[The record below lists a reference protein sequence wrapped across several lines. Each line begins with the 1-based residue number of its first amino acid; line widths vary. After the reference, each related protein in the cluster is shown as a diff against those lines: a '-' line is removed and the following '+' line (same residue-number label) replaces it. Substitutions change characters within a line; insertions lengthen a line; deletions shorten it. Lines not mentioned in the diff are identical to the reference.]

1 MPKRSRIAIFL
12 SLTITAAIV
21 APRPTCAQDA
31 FGCIAEL
38 SDDEV
43 QYRLERIQRELEDGK
58 RKATRWRY
66 GWMGAWLAIGGATT
80 YLAVDAAREDRR
92 WDRFGWAYLAGGAYF
107 AALTQVSIPAPD
119 VWGAK
124 RIRRLEG
131 SSEAL
136 RKEKLRYAT
145 KTLERAAEVQA
156 FTSGASGVVV
166 SLIYGVTGGTV
177 KAAQWPGLSRG
188 LSAGMYIAPPT
199 LVALQTMTAPRAAT
213 RAYEAYRGIAC
224 SSKYYEQERD
234 GPEIDFDVGLGGGR
248 FRVVF

>member
-1 MPKRSRIAIFL
+1 MSKRSRTALCL

-21 APRPTCAQDA
+21 APRVTCAQDT
-31 FGCIAEL
+31 FSCIAEL

-43 QYRLERIQRELEDGK
+43 QYRIDLIQRELDNGK
-58 RKATRWRY
+58 KKATRWRY

-80 YLAVDAAREDRR
+80 YLAVDAAREERR
-92 WDRFGWAYLAGGAYF
+92 SDRFGWAYLAGGAYF

-124 RIRRLEG
+124 RVRRLEG
-131 SSEAL
+131 NSEAS
-136 RKEKLRYAT
+136 RKEKLHYAT

-156 FTSGASGVVV
+156 FTSGASGVAV

-188 LSAGMYIAPPT
+188 LTAAMYIAPPT
-199 LVALQTMTAPRAAT
+199 LVALQTMTAPREAAL
-213 RAYEAYRGIAC
+213 AYEAYRGIAC
-224 SSKYYEQERD
+224 SSRYYARGREA
-234 GPEIDFDVGLGGGR
+234 PEIDFDVGLGGGR